1 MNNATQS
8 LHEQII
14 QSKAQELLANGYKVS
29 IEPLISSL
37 PFELG
42 GYSPDLIAT
51 KDNEGIILEIK
62 TSPNRLS
69 VDRFQDIAER
79 VATHPGWRFLLVTL
93 DDINEKIL
101 PASADEL
108 PSWAEL
114 NARLIK
120 LNKLIQDSFLEPAF
134 LFLWSILEAA
144 LRKRAIAQNIPISR
158 FPTKK
163 LLNHSF
169 SSGEI
174 SISEFDLFT
183 SYLEVR
189 NRIAHGV
196 AAPVDSEMLK
206 LAQSSVQILVG
217 EWSRDSA

>member
-62 TSPNRLS
+62 TSPDRLS

-114 NARLIK
+114 NSRLIK

-144 LRKRAIAQNIPISR
+144 LRKRAITQNIPISR

>member
-1 MNNATQS
+1 MNNIQS
-8 LHEQII
+8 LYEQKI
-14 QSKAQELLANGYKVS
+14 QSAAQELLANGYQVS
-29 IEPLISSL
+29 IEPLLSDL

-51 KDNEGIILEIK
+51 KDDKGIILEIK
-62 TSPNRLS
+62 ASLKSLS

-93 DDINEKIL
+93 DDTSEKIL
-101 PASADEL
+101 PSSTDEL
-108 PSWAEL
+108 PSWEEL
-114 NARLIK
+114 NVSLAK
-120 LNKLIQDSFLEPAF
+120 LNTLIQDSFLEPAF

-158 FPTKK
+158 FPTNR
-163 LLNHSF
+163 LLNHAF

-174 SISEFDLFT
+174 SISEFDIFT

-189 NRIAHGV
+189 NRIAHGIT
-196 AAPVDSEMLK
+196 APVDPEILK
-206 LAQSSVQILVG
+206 LAQSSVQILV
-217 EWSRDSA
+217 EKWSKEAS

>member
-1 MNNATQS
+1 MKNATQS

-14 QSKAQELLANGYKVS
+14 QSKAQELLANGYQVS
-29 IEPLISSL
+29 IKPLVSNL

-62 TSPNRLS
+62 TSLNRLS

-93 DDINEKIL
+93 DDTSEKIL
-101 PASADEL
+101 PSSADEL
-108 PSWAEL
+108 PSWGEL

-120 LNKLIQDSFLEPAF
+120 LNKLIQDSFVEPAF
-134 LFLWSILEAA
+134 LFLWSIFEAA

-163 LLNHSF
+163 LLNHTF

-174 SISEFDLFT
+174 SMSDFNLFT

-189 NRIAHGV
+189 NRVAHGIT
-196 AAPVDSEMLK
+196 APIDSEMLK
-206 LAQSSVQILVG
+206 SANIAVQNLVSK
-217 EWSRDSA
+217 WSE